1 MVFKPQRF
9 FGEKPEVDI
18 EFSDRE
24 PLETAV
30 ARLLAV
36 SDGVD
41 ASDISVTASG
51 GTVFLSGGVTWPE
64 EIDRAVEIVLSV
76 PGVGKV
82 DVDLTA
88 EYARKPDDV

>member
-9 FGEKPEVDI
+9 FGEKPVVDTEI
-18 EFSDRE
+18 GNRE

-36 SDGVD
+36 SEGVD
-41 ASDISVTASG
+41 ASDISVTATGSM
-51 GTVFLSGGVTWPE
+51 VFLSGGVTWAE
-64 EIDRAVEIVLSV
+64 EIDRAVEVALSV
-76 PGVGKV
+76 PGVEKV
-82 DVDLTA
+82 NVDLVA

>member
-9 FGEKPEVDI
+9 FGEKPEVEI

-41 ASDISVTASG
+41 ASDISVTATGSA
-51 GTVFLSGGVTWPE
+51 VFLSGGVTWPE
-64 EIDRAVEIVLSV
+64 EIDRAVEIALSV
-76 PGVGKV
+76 PGVEKV
-82 DVDLTA
+82 DADLAA